1 MFDRIFE
8 IVYNYSL
15 NKKFIGNKAIEEI
28 CNIITYNIDFSK
40 VLKRICIYNK
50 IFTFDYAY
58 YDYDEKLIN
67 INIEKIITNSIED
80 FKGLLSSESLYLF
93 INLYILKVLFHE
105 LNHALQIKYINKKN
119 NDVETILL
127 LYSYF
132 TLNIFLTIN
141 SNFKQN
147 TLLYK
152 KTYNYNPAER
162 LAEIDALSCIIKFID
177 KQQCVN
183 INIKKL
189 FQVQLINTQ
198 LLKYKSIFKNIQ
210 VPSYLFLSKIGFE
223 RVWNSFD
230 FMSDGYENQLKLAMK
245 YYSLEDRLKL
255 GLPISNDEYFSM
267 IKNRKKLF

>member
-1 MFDRIFE
+1 MFDKIFE
-8 IVYNYSL
+8 IVYDYSL
-15 NKKFIGNKAIEEI
+15 NKKFIDNKTMEEI
-28 CNIITYNIDFSK
+28 CNIITYNIDFSE
-40 VLKRICIYNK
+40 VLKRICISNK
-50 IFTFDYAY
+50 IFTLDYAY

-67 INIEKIITNSIED
+67 INIKKIIINSTED
-80 FKGLLSSESLYLF
+80 FKRIFSSENLYLF
-93 INLYILKVLFHE
+93 INLYVLKVLFHE
-105 LNHALQIKYINKKN
+105 LNHALQIKCINKKN
-119 NDVETILL
+119 NDIETILL

-132 TLNIFLTIN
+132 TLNIFSATN
-141 SNFKQN
+141 SNIKQN

-162 LAEIDALSCIIKFID
+162 LAEIDALSCIIEFID

-198 LLKYKSIFKNIQ
+198 LLKYKNIFKNIQ

-223 RVWNSFD
+223 HIWNSFD
-230 FMSDGYENQLKLAMK
+230 FMNDGYENQLKLAME
-245 YYSLEDRLKL
+245 YYSLEDRLRL

-267 IKNRKKLF
+267 IKKRKKLF

>member
-15 NKKFIGNKAIEEI
+15 NKKFIDNKAIEEI
-28 CNIITYNIDFSK
+28 CNIITYNIDFSE
-40 VLKRICIYNK
+40 VLKRICISNK
-50 IFTFDYAY
+50 IFTLDYAY

-67 INIEKIITNSIED
+67 INIKKIIINSTED

-147 TLLYK
+147 KLLYK

-223 RVWNSFD
+223 HVWDSFD
-230 FMSDGYENQLKLAMK
+230 FMRDGYESQLKLATK

-267 IKNRKKLF
+267 IKKRKKLF